1 MWKFSEEVPL
11 PREEEEGKEER
22 RRKEEEGRGPYQG
35 LAFDYNFSSGK
46 SAEERSSDRGVL

>member
-11 PREEEEGKEER
+11 PREEEEGKER

-35 LAFDYNFSSGK
+35 LAFDYNFSLGK